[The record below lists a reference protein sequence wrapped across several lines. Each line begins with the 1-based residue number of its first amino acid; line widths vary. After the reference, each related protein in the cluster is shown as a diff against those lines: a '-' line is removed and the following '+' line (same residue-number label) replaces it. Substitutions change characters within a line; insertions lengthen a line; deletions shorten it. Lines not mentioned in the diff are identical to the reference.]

1 MDEMTHRRPAVIRG
15 RLIAAA
21 LLLLSLGGCQ
31 FLEKLAGK
39 THEEPL
45 VPPPPQRKL
54 VADTQAQAAKPVGT
68 PVKLDGS
75 AAGNES
81 AVVPDAPGVGAGQV
95 AAGPSSD
102 GPAPKSAGS
111 ATAAGAESAAAR
123 DPLATTELEAPA
135 EDGETEGPALPNKI
149 EQVGGLELDG
159 AAKTKSLDGPGADVI
174 EPIEAEGAGAKF
186 QKGFVAAQVNGVP
199 IFAEDVLRALPD
211 ELLKQIEQIEKAV
224 AAKEVPP
231 EQLKKY
237 RRQVIEHFL
246 QQHIQQELL
255 LQALKTKVK
264 PEHLT
269 GIIKQLDAQFDSE
282 YLPKVLKDK
291 GYASAHELELEL
303 QKQGSSIETI
313 RASFRNKQLAQQY
326 LGSKA
331 MVHDGFDRPDILQY
345 YQDHLDDYAYKAK
358 AKWEQIQV
366 KFSAS
371 GGRDGA
377 RKKVAEIM
385 KRLNKGEVFAVVA
398 KECSDGSTKSKG
410 GLWGWTT
417 QGSLKSKEIEKALL
431 EQPIGEIG
439 QPIETPDTIEIIR
452 VLDRT
457 GAGHQKFEDV
467 QEDIK
472 NHLKQA
478 RFQRSINE
486 LLKELT
492 EQANIEKFTDK
503 M

>member
-1 MDEMTHRRPAVIRG
+1 MDETSHQRTAVYRN
-15 RLIAAA
+15 RWIAAA
-21 LLLLSLGGCQ
+21 LLLLVLSGCQ

-39 THEEPL
+39 THEDPV
-45 VPPPPQRKL
+45 VPPPPDRKL
-54 VADTQAQAAKPVGT
+54 VADTKAQAAKPPSP

-81 AVVPDAPGVGAGQV
+81 AVAPDAPGVSASQV
-95 AAGPSSD
+95 AGGPSSD
-102 GPAPKSAGS
+102 GSKPKSATRTVGADAPRNPGGLNDDEPTVPAELEGS
-111 ATAAGAESAAAR
+111 AS
-123 DPLATTELEAPA
+123 PH
-135 EDGETEGPALPNKI
+135 KI
-149 EQVGGLELDG
+149 EQVGGIE
-159 AAKTKSLDGPGADVI
+159 GPGDEVI
-174 EPIEAEGAGAKF
+174 TPIEAEGAGAKF
-186 QKGFVAAQVNGVP
+186 DKGFVAAQVNGVP

-211 ELLKQIEQIEKAV
+211 EVLKQIRQIEKAV
-224 AAKEVPP
+224 AAKEAPP
-231 EQLKKY
+231 EVLKKF

-264 PEHLT
+264 PEHLN
-269 GIIKQLDAQFDSE
+269 GIIKQLDAKFDSE
-282 YLPKVLKDK
+282 DLPKLLKDK
-291 GYASAHELELEL
+291 GYASAVELELEL
-303 QKQGSSIETI
+303 QKQGSSVEMV
-313 RASFRNKQLAQQY
+313 RASYRNKQLAQQY

-345 YQDHLDDYAYKAK
+345 YQDHLDNYAYKAK

-366 KFSAS
+366 RFSAN

-377 RKKVAEIM
+377 RKKAADIV
-385 KRLNKGEVFAVVA
+385 KRLNQGDVFAVVA

-417 QGSLKSKEIEKALL
+417 QGSLKSKEIEAALF

-439 QPIETPDTIEIIR
+439 QPIETRDTIEIIR

-457 GAGHQKFEDV
+457 GAGHQKFEEV

-472 NHLKQA
+472 NHLKQE
-478 RFQRSINE
+478 RFQKSINE
-486 LLKELT
+486 LINELT
-492 EQANIEKFTDK
+492 EHANIEKFTDK
-503 M
+503 L